1 MSAALV
7 IASLAGPAVAHD
19 EDWYDDEWAD
29 VCAIEADAKSV
40 AVVVAEDINESQRI
54 ALLAKIDAEE
64 LLCALDEDYEEDVD
78 FCDDGEEC
86 F

>member
-1 MSAALV
+1 
-7 IASLAGPAVAHD
+7 
-19 EDWYDDEWAD
+19 
-29 VCAIEADAKSV
+29 
-40 AVVVAEDINESQRI
+40 VVAEDINESQRI